1 MRAVKSA
8 LAFLL
13 LASSLS
19 ACNTLAT
26 RRDLYGPAKASGPY
40 TEALYSGS
48 YLYGRYPKPK
58 PQKEPTVTL
67 EPGPTE
73 PAPL

>member
-13 LASSLS
+13 LAFSLS

-26 RRDLYGPAKASGPY
+26 RRDLYAPTKPAGL
-40 TEALYSGS
+40 T
-48 YLYGRYPKPK
+48 PKPSIRAVMYTAYIRSRNRSQSQ
-58 PQKEPTVTL
+58 P
-67 EPGPTE
+67 
-73 PAPL
+73 